1 MAIEIERKFLVK
13 ERPFAM
19 AKRSLKIN
27 QGYILNEKS
36 KVIRVREKGDDYFLT
51 IKGNNIGISRLEYD
65 FPISKNDAEE
75 LIIHF
80 CKTTLIEKTRHYVE
94 HKGHTW
100 EVDEF
105 HGTNDGLI
113 VAEIELESEDEK
125 FEIPNWIGEE
135 VTQDERYYNMNLAVH
150 PYTSWEKPNK

>member
-1 MAIEIERKFLVK
+1 MAIEIERKFLIK
-13 ERPFAM
+13 EKPFSI

-27 QGYILNEKS
+27 QGYIINEKS
-36 KVIRVREKGDDYFLT
+36 KVIRVREKGNDYFLT

-65 FPISKNDAEE
+65 FPISKEDAKE
-75 LIIHF
+75 LIFHF
-80 CKTTLIEKTRHYVE
+80 CKTTLIEKTRHYIE

-105 HGTNDGLI
+105 HGKNNGLI

-125 FEIPNWIGEE
+125 FEIPDWVGEE
-135 VTQDERYYNMNLAVH
+135 VTQDDRYYNMNLAIH
-150 PYTSWEKPNK
+150 PFTSW

>member
-13 ERPFAM
+13 EKPFSI

-27 QGYILNEKS
+27 QGYIINEKS

-65 FPISKNDAEE
+65 FPISKDDAKE
-75 LIIHF
+75 LIFHF
-80 CKTTLIEKTRHYVE
+80 CKTTLIEKTRHYIE
-94 HKGHTW
+94 HEEHTW

-105 HGTNDGLI
+105 HGKNNGLI

-125 FEIPNWIGEE
+125 FEIPDWVGEE
-135 VTQDERYYNMNLAVH
+135 VTQDDRYYNMNLAIH
-150 PYTSWEKPNK
+150 PFTSW

>member
-1 MAIEIERKFLVK
+1 MAIEIERKFLIK
-13 ERPFAM
+13 EKPFSI

-27 QGYILNEKS
+27 QGYIINEKS

-65 FPISKNDAEE
+65 FPISKEDAKE
-75 LIIHF
+75 LIFHF
-80 CKTTLIEKTRHYVE
+80 CKTTLIEKTRHYIE

-105 HGTNDGLI
+105 HGKNNGLI

-125 FEIPNWIGEE
+125 FEIPDWVGEE
-135 VTQDERYYNMNLAVH
+135 VTQDNRYYNMNLTIH
-150 PYTSWEKPNK
+150 PFTSW

>member
-1 MAIEIERKFLVK
+1 MAIEIERKFLIK
-13 ERPFAM
+13 EKPFSI
-19 AKRSLKIN
+19 AKRTLKIN
-27 QGYILNEKS
+27 QVYIINEKS

-65 FPISKNDAEE
+65 FPISKEDAKE
-75 LIIHF
+75 LIFHF
-80 CKTTLIEKTRHYVE
+80 CKTTLIEKTRHYIE

-105 HGTNDGLI
+105 HGKNNGLI

-125 FEIPNWIGEE
+125 FEIPDWVGEE
-135 VTQDERYYNMNLAVH
+135 VTQDDRYYNMNLAIH
-150 PYTSWEKPNK
+150 PFTSW

>member
-13 ERPFAM
+13 EKPFSI

-27 QGYILNEKS
+27 QGYIINEKS
-36 KVIRVREKGDDYFLT
+36 KVIRIREKGDDYFLT

-65 FPISKNDAEE
+65 FPISKEDAKE
-75 LIIHF
+75 LIFHF
-80 CKTTLIEKTRHYVE
+80 CKTTLIEKTRHYIE

-105 HGTNDGLI
+105 HGKNNGLI

-125 FEIPNWIGEE
+125 FEIPDWVGEE
-135 VTQDERYYNMNLAVH
+135 VTQDDRYYNMNLAIR
-150 PYTSWEKPNK
+150 PFTSW